1 MADQP
6 PDAAHRHQS
15 SYARPAGWE
24 PPGAALVRSAATE
37 QIPDPDRLGRLHLMG
52 IAGSGMSALAR
63 LLLARGYQVTGCES
77 RESETVAD
85 LRSLGA
91 QISIGHS
98 AEHLAGSD
106 SLVYTTAIQPDNAE
120 LVAARQTAGL
130 LVLRRAAALGA
141 LVTGHRTVAIA
152 GTHGKTTTT
161 SLLVAAAAAAGLDPS
176 FAIGANLRQGHT
188 NGHAGSGT
196 AFVVEADE
204 SDGSFLLLRPDLA
217 VVTNVEADHLENH
230 GDLAGVFRAFEQFVD
245 RIAPDGLLI
254 VCTDDPGAVRI
265 GEYARALGRRVR
277 GYGTGPAAEV
287 RVTEVTAGDSGVR
300 FTVTGLADQPQ
311 RYGVDSLV
319 GEHMALNA
327 TAALLVLTELGA
339 DPAAAT
345 EAWRDFA
352 GVDRRFQL
360 HGTVGGVRVYD
371 DYAHHPTEIRA
382 QLAAAAAVL
391 DAEAVR
397 TGRRG
402 RLIAIFQPGT
412 YSRTQTFAIEFGQ
425 ALAVADIA
433 VLMDIFPAR
442 EKPIPGVTGEL
453 IAQQVPLPAD
463 RVVYEPDWHAVA
475 GRVAGLAADGDL
487 VLTMGIGD
495 VHLECPLLLAE
506 LSRRHREP
514 DAGSE
519 R

>member
-1 MADQP
+1 
-6 PDAAHRHQS
+6 
-15 SYARPAGWE
+15 
-24 PPGAALVRSAATE
+24 
-37 QIPDPDRLGRLHLMG
+37 
-52 IAGSGMSALAR
+52 
-63 LLLARGYQVTGCES
+63 
-77 RESETVAD
+77 
-85 LRSLGA
+85 
-91 QISIGHS
+91 
-98 AEHLAGSD
+98 
-106 SLVYTTAIQPDNAE
+106 AIQPDNAE
-120 LVAARQTAGL
+120 LVAARDTAGL

-141 LVTGHRTVAIA
+141 LVTGHRAVAIA

-188 NGHAGSGT
+188 NGHAGTGD

-245 RIAPDGLLI
+245 RIAADGLLI
-254 VCTDDPGAVRI
+254 ICADDPGAVRL

-277 GYGTGPAAEV
+277 SYGTGPRAEV
-287 RVTEVTAGDSGVR
+287 RVTEVAAGDRGVE
-300 FTVTGLADQPQ
+300 FTVTGLAEQPQ
-311 RYGVDSLV
+311 RFGVDSLV

-327 TAALLVLTELGA
+327 TAALLVLAELGA
-339 DPAAAT
+339 DSSVAAG
-345 EAWRDFA
+345 AWRQFA

-360 HGTVGGVRVYD
+360 HGTAAGVRVYD

-382 QLAAAAAVL
+382 QLSAAAALL
-391 DAEAVR
+391 DAEARR

-402 RLIAIFQPGT
+402 RLIAVFQPGT

-433 VLMDIFPAR
+433 VVMDIFPAR

-453 IAQQVPLPAD
+453 IAEQVPVPAD

-475 GRVAGLAADGDL
+475 ARVAGLARAGDL

-495 VHLECPLLLAE
+495 VHLLCPRILAE
-506 LSRRHREP
+506 L
-514 DAGSE
+514 GSAHGD
-519 R
+519 RGSDGG